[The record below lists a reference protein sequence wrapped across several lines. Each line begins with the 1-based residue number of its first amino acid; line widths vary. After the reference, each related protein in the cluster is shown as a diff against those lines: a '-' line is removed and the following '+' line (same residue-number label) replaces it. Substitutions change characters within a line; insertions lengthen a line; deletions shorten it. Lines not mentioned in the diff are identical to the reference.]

1 MRDFEVGSAHSHGPG
16 VTTGM
21 LQVGYLPDGYPMEIP
36 VIIVQGAQDG
46 PVLWMHGCV
55 HGNEYCGAYSIHQ
68 LVRTLDP
75 AELKGAVVAL
85 PVLNITAFQRQQRMS
100 PFEGYNGGDLNRHF
114 PGNPAGTLTDQLA
127 WHVWQPFKK
136 YADFHIDMHTAMTPD
151 TRWALFAPAEGPVG
165 VKAEAMARAFGYENI
180 LPSPLSILGGS
191 SLIEGAKAG
200 IPGLIVEAGGLG
212 PAFSMET
219 VADVAQRLRN
229 VLRVLEML
237 PGAVEQHG
245 AVTFFSNFAW
255 VTATRG
261 GLFKRAVQCGQRVAK
276 GQIVARFYDV
286 FGELV
291 EETPSPEDGVVLATG
306 AGPLMPPGEIVVHIG
321 LNPRAA

>member
-1 MRDFEVGSAHSHGPG
+1 MKEIEVGTAHSRGPG
-16 VTTGM
+16 VTKGM
-21 LQVGYLPDGYPMEIP
+21 LQIGYLPDGLPMEIP
-36 VIIVQGAQDG
+36 VVIVQGAQNG
-46 PVLWMHGCV
+46 PVMWMHGCV
-55 HGNEYCGAYSIHQ
+55 HGNEYCGAYCIHEFI
-68 LVRTLDP
+68 RSLDP
-75 AELKGAVVAL
+75 SALCGAVVAL
-85 PVLNITAFQRQQRMS
+85 PVLNITGFQRQQRMS

-114 PGNPAGTLTDQLA
+114 PGKPAGSLTDQMA
-127 WHVWQPFKK
+127 HHIWQPMRQ

-165 VKAEAMARAFGYENI
+165 AKAEAMARAFGYESV

-219 VADVAQRLRN
+219 VADVANRLCN
-229 VLRVLEML
+229 VLRRLEML
-237 PGAVEQHG
+237 PGTVQPPG
-245 AVTFFSNFAW
+245 PMTFFSDFAW
-255 VTATRG
+255 ITATRG
-261 GLFKRAVQCGQRVAK
+261 GLFRRAVQCGDRIAE
-276 GQIVARFYDV
+276 GDIVARFYDL

-291 EETPSPEDGVVLATG
+291 EETPSPASGIVLATG

-321 LNPRAA
+321 LDPRAA